1 MTDYPVKFPSIL
13 AGNSRSM
20 YNRVSCTKVTVMNTK
35 RNGFTLIELL
45 VVIAIIA
52 ILAAILFPVF
62 AQAREKARQTQCMSN
77 LRQSATAVLMY
88 AQDADERFPMA
99 IYAPAQ
105 RTGGGNC
112 VMTVFDVIQPYMKN
126 TGIMQCPSDPRA
138 LYMNAGFQALFG
150 YPSCS
155 LPETISYMYNYDV
168 IRAGRTPLGSG
179 SISGGT
185 VALAEIPLV
194 AETTMIFDADIALS
208 GSCNLMRRQPNDS
221 SISFPIPIRAR
232 HNEFVQAN
240 FVDGHAKAVKGRKY
254 PGTDCY
260 YLYPGQASNPP
271 FIPRNEL
278 WCVGSGPY
286 ARYCGLP
293 ANNAFNS
300 CRPYLE
306 GVADQDSLGSCYRAL
321 R

>member
-1 MTDYPVKFPSIL
+1 MHM
-13 AGNSRSM
+13 R
-20 YNRVSCTKVTVMNTK
+20 

-88 AQDADERFPMA
+88 AQDADEHFPMA
-99 IYAPAQ
+99 LYAPAP
-105 RTGGGNC
+105 RPSGGNC
-112 VMTVFDVIQPYMKN
+112 VMTVFDAIQPYMKN
-126 TGIMQCPSDPRA
+126 IDITKCPSAPQA
-138 LYMNAGFQALFG
+138 LYLNAAFQMLMG
-150 YPSCS
+150 YPSCT
-155 LPETISYMYNYDV
+155 LPESISYMYNYDV

-179 SISGGT
+179 SISRGT

-221 SISFPIPIRAR
+221 SIQFPIPIRAR

-240 FVDGHAKAVKGRKY
+240 YVDGHAKAVKGRKY
-254 PGTDCY
+254 PGTDCS
-260 YLYPGQASNPP
+260 YLYPGQPTNPP
-271 FIPRNEL
+271 FVGRNEL

-293 ANNAFNS
+293 ASDPFNS

-306 GVADQDSLGSCYRAL
+306 GVADQDAQGPCYRAL

>member
-1 MTDYPVKFPSIL
+1 MTRKS
-13 AGNSRSM
+13 
-20 YNRVSCTKVTVMNTK
+20 
-35 RNGFTLIELL
+35 NGFTLIELL

-62 AQAREKARQTQCMSN
+62 AQAREKARQTQCMNN

-88 AQDADERFPMA
+88 TQDADEFFPMA
-99 IYAPAQ
+99 IYAPAPW
-105 RTGGGNC
+105 RSSGNC
-112 VMTVFDVIQPYMKN
+112 VMTVFDAIQPYMKN
-126 TGIMQCPSDPRA
+126 IEITRCPSDPKA
-138 LYMNAGFQALFG
+138 LYLNAGFQMLMG
-150 YPSCS
+150 YPSCT

-179 SISGGT
+179 SISRGT
-185 VALAEIPLV
+185 VAMAEIPLV

-208 GSCNLMRRQPNDS
+208 GSCTLMRRQPTDS
-221 SISFPIPIRAR
+221 SITFPIPIRPR

-240 FVDGHAKAVKGRKY
+240 YVDGHAKAVKGRKY
-254 PGTDCY
+254 AGTDCN
-260 YLYPGQASNPP
+260 YLYPGLPSNPV
-271 FIPRNEL
+271 FTPRNEL
-278 WCVGSGPY
+278 WCVGGGAY

-293 ANNAFNS
+293 ASDPFNS

-306 GVADQDSLGSCYRAL
+306 GVADQDQLGVCYRAL

>member
-1 MTDYPVKFPSIL
+1 MT
-13 AGNSRSM
+13 M
-20 YNRVSCTKVTVMNTK
+20 TK
-35 RNGFTLIELL
+35 RPNGFTLIELL

-88 AQDADERFPMA
+88 VQDADEFFPMA
-99 IYAPAQ
+99 IYAPAP
-105 RTGGGNC
+105 RPGGGNC
-112 VMTVFDVIQPYMKN
+112 VMTVFDAIQPYMKN
-126 TGIMQCPSDPRA
+126 VEITRCPSDPKA
-138 LYMNAGFQALFG
+138 LYMNAAFQTLMG
-150 YPSCS
+150 YPSCT
-155 LPETISYMYNYDV
+155 LPETISYMYNYDI
-168 IRAGRTPLGSG
+168 IRAGRTPLGPG
-179 SISGGT
+179 SISRGT
-185 VALAEIPLV
+185 VALAEVPLV

-221 SISFPIPIRAR
+221 SISFPIPIRPR

-240 FVDGHAKAVKGRKY
+240 FADGHAKAIKGRKY
-254 PGTDCY
+254 AGTDCF
-260 YLYPGQASNPP
+260 YLYPGQASNPV
-271 FIPRNEL
+271 FTPRNEL

-286 ARYCGLP
+286 TRYCGLP
-293 ANNAFNS
+293 ANNPFNS

-306 GVADQDSLGSCYRAL
+306 GIADQDEQGACYRSV